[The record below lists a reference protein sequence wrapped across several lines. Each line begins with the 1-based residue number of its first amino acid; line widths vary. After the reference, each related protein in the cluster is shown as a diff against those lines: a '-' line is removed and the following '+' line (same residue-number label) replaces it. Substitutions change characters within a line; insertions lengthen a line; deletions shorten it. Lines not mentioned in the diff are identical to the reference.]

1 MSSLPPWTVDKFRHL
16 RELKAQLEEE
26 VESKKQSIKER
37 IEQHKANQLKAEKLR
52 EDAIQE
58 RTLFVNN
65 EIVRLRTL
73 QSQNAENTKAQLE
86 LAIQCLHEVTREMD
100 QAEETLLLTD
110 KDLAALTEELKALR
124 ATSIPAP
131 VAVEIK

>member
-1 MSSLPPWTVDKFRHL
+1 MSSLPPWTVDKFKHL
-16 RELKAQLEEE
+16 RELKTQLEEE
-26 VESKKQSIKER
+26 VESKKQLIKER
-37 IEQHKANQLKAEKLR
+37 IEQHKANQSKAEKLR
-52 EDAIQE
+52 EDAVQE
-58 RTLFVNN
+58 KTLFVNN

-73 QSQNAENTKAQLE
+73 QSQNAENTKSQLE
-86 LAIQCLHEVTREMD
+86 LAIQYLHEVTREMD

-131 VAVEIK
+131 VVESVK